1 MDLAIINIRGS
12 KDNRLAPIKEVF
24 FLKYTGRMPGIPPKP
39 KTSHCFHTKKSLNY
53 KRIDGGA
60 LRGAPTLGF
69 FRGRPSGRSRT
80 GCCFF
85 FGGALRGVPGLDV
98 ERSVEAPSGAAPPWI
113 FFGGALR
120 GVPTPIPSRVT
131 RSGGLV
137 PGNAGQTINRPRSLT
152 RKVAPNTDFMFTETN
167 HLHAVVGFST

>member
-1 MDLAIINIRGS
+1 M
-12 KDNRLAPIKEVF
+12 
-24 FLKYTGRMPGIPPKP
+24 
-39 KTSHCFHTKKSLNY
+39 
-53 KRIDGGA
+53 
-60 LRGAPTLGF
+60 GAPFGAPPPWVL
-69 FRGRPSGRSRT
+69 
-80 GCCFF
+80 F
-85 FGGALRGVPGLDV
+85 FGAALRGVPGLDAGFVFGDALRGVPRLDV
-98 ERSVEAPSGAAPPWI
+98 ERSVEAPSGAPPPWI

-167 HLHAVVGFST
+167 HLHAVVGVST

>member
-1 MDLAIINIRGS
+1 
-12 KDNRLAPIKEVF
+12 
-24 FLKYTGRMPGIPPKP
+24 MPGIPPKP

-53 KRIDGGA
+53 KKYRWGRPSG
-60 LRGAPTLGF
+60 RPHPGCF

-80 GCCFF
+80 GCWICFRGRPSGRPRPGCRKVGGGALRGASTLVFF
-85 FGGALRGVPGLDV
+85 FGGALQ
-98 ERSVEAPSGAAPPWI
+98 
-113 FFGGALR
+113 
-120 GVPTPIPSRVT
+120 GVPTPNPSRVT

-137 PGNAGQTINRPRSLT
+137 PGNAGQTMNRPRSLT